1 MVARKI
7 RNTNFSIGN
16 AALYNDGEDC
26 IQKLLCE
33 MFVTNLTEVSSGTK
47 GISRKSRVLHLLRQ
61 ALDLKES
68 DAIDNMAVGNDSKSA
83 NTKVS
88 QDEPYSIFE
97 WHELIQ
103 ILLG

>member
-1 MVARKI
+1 
-7 RNTNFSIGN
+7 
-16 AALYNDGEDC
+16 
-26 IQKLLCE
+26 

-47 GISRKSRVLHLLRQ
+47 GISRKQRVLHLLRQ

-68 DAIDNMAVGNDSKSA
+68 DTIDNMAAESDSKSA
-83 NTKVS
+83 NAKLL

-97 WHELIQ
+97 WHDLIQ

>member
-1 MVARKI
+1 MI
-7 RNTNFSIGN
+7 NFNCSIGN
-16 AALYNDGEDC
+16 AALYNKGEDC

-47 GISRKSRVLHLLRQ
+47 EISRKSRVLHLLRQ
-61 ALDLKES
+61 VLDLKES
-68 DAIDNMAVGNDSKSA
+68 DTIDNTVESNDSASA
-83 NTKVS
+83 NTRVL

-97 WHELIQ
+97 WHDLIQ

>member
-1 MVARKI
+1 MI
-7 RNTNFSIGN
+7 NFNCSKGN
-16 AALYNDGEDC
+16 AALYNNGEDC

-47 GISRKSRVLHLLRQ
+47 EISRKSRVLHLLRQ
-61 ALDLKES
+61 VLDLKES
-68 DAIDNMAVGNDSKSA
+68 DTIDNMVESNDSTSA
-83 NTKVS
+83 NTKVL

-97 WHELIQ
+97 WHDLIQ

>member
-1 MVARKI
+1 MI
-7 RNTNFSIGN
+7 NFNCSIGN
-16 AALYNDGEDC
+16 AALYNNAEDC

-47 GISRKSRVLHLLRQ
+47 EISRKSRVLHLLRQ
-61 ALDLKES
+61 VLDLKES
-68 DAIDNMAVGNDSKSA
+68 DAIDNMVESNDSTSA
-83 NTKVS
+83 NTKVL

-97 WHELIQ
+97 WHDLIQ

>member
-1 MVARKI
+1 MVTRKI

-26 IQKLLCE
+26 IEKLLCE

-47 GISRKSRVLHLLRQ
+47 GISRKSSVLHLLRQ

>member
-1 MVARKI
+1 MI
-7 RNTNFSIGN
+7 NFNFSIGN
-16 AALYNDGEDC
+16 AALYNNGEDC

-47 GISRKSRVLHLLRQ
+47 EISRKSRVLHLLRQ
-61 ALDLKES
+61 VLDLKES
-68 DAIDNMAVGNDSKSA
+68 DTIDNMVVSNVSTSA
-83 NTKVS
+83 NTKVL

-97 WHELIQ
+97 WHDLIQ

>member
-1 MVARKI
+1 MVTRLV
-7 RNTNFSIGN
+7 RNANFSIGN
-16 AALYNDGEDC
+16 AALYNNGEDC

-33 MFVTNLTEVSSGTK
+33 MFVTNFTEVSSYNK
-47 GISRKSRVLHLLRQ
+47 GVSRKSRVLHLLRQ

-68 DAIDNMAVGNDSKSA
+68 DTIDNMAAESDSKSA
-83 NTKVS
+83 NAKVL

-97 WHELIQ
+97 WHDLIQ

>member
-1 MVARKI
+1 
-7 RNTNFSIGN
+7 
-16 AALYNDGEDC
+16 
-26 IQKLLCE
+26 

-68 DAIDNMAVGNDSKSA
+68 DTIDNMVESNDSTSA
-83 NTKVS
+83 NTKVL

-97 WHELIQ
+97 WHDLIQ